1 MTLAKPPVGRHRDRL
16 PRPRPAHSRPTRS
29 RPLRAA
35 PAPPAKPPA
44 GRHRAPLRRPFL
56 RAVTVTAA
64 LVALGSALGFG
75 RDLLLA
81 RFFGA
86 TGSTDAFLVAWTV
99 PETVAPLLIEGAMA
113 FLLIPVFS
121 RAVEQG
127 GDVRQVV
134 SATLPRVLTGLVLAA
149 GMTALEAPL
158 IVEALA
164 PGLTD
169 PGLAVRCT
177 RITAVTVLMFGL
189 AGYLSA
195 ALRAHQ
201 VFGPPAAVNAA
212 YNVPVILFIVAL
224 HEPLGVVGAALGV
237 ACGGALMVAV
247 QAPAFLRHVGLPHRG
262 TTGAAV
268 SLAAFVPIAAFTLSR
283 QGQVFV
289 ERFVGSSLPP
299 GSISHLN
306 YAQKIAQVP
315 MTLSL
320 IVATV
325 TFPALVRSMSSGDA
339 GAARRRITGDL
350 ALTGAITLSGSA
362 FLAVFA
368 PEIVALLLQY
378 GAFTETD
385 TAATALIVRVYSLG
399 LLGHTVVGVLG
410 RVFFCA
416 ERPTWYPAAAM
427 AAGLTVTA
435 ALAAVTA
442 PRWGT
447 AGITAANAAG
457 ITLAAAMLLAGLRRG
472 GPVPFPP
479 ARAVLPALAR
489 PALAAAAAAGAGWL
503 ARPVLAGLPA
513 IVALTLG
520 AAVVGLVFIVVA
532 TATGSKEIAKMIGFT
547 PGGER
552 P

>member
-1 MTLAKPPVGRHRDRL
+1 MTLAASPV
-16 PRPRPAHSRPTRS
+16 RPRRALMRGPRRTSHQGAHRIPRRGARKGAHRSTRQ
-29 RPLRAA
+29 
-35 PAPPAKPPA
+35 
-44 GRHRAPLRRPFL
+44 GPFL
-56 RAVTVTAA
+56 RAAAVTAA
-64 LVALGSALGFG
+64 LVALGAALGFG

-86 TGSTDAFLVAWTV
+86 TPGTDAFLVAWTV
-99 PETVAPLLIEGAMA
+99 PETVAPLLIEGALA

-134 SATLPRVLTGLVLAA
+134 SATLPRVLAGLVLAA
-149 GMTALEAPL
+149 GATALGAPL
-158 IVEALA
+158 LVQALA

-177 RITAVTVLMFGL
+177 RIASVTVLMFGL

-195 ALRAHQ
+195 ALRSHQ

-212 YNVPVILFIVAL
+212 YNTAIVASVVAF
-224 HEPLGVVGAALGV
+224 HGSLGVTGAALGV
-237 ACGGALMVAV
+237 ACGSALMVAV
-247 QAPAFLRHVGLPHRG
+247 QAPAFLRHIGPPLRG
-262 TTGAAV
+262 PAGAAV
-268 SLAAFVPIAAFTLSR
+268 LLGPFVPIAVFTLLR

-289 ERFVGSSLPP
+289 ERFFGSSLPP

-325 TFPALVRSMSSGDA
+325 TFPALVRSIAAGDA

-350 ALTGAITLSGSA
+350 ALTGAIALAGAA
-362 FLAVFA
+362 FVAVFA
-368 PEIVALLLQY
+368 PEIVALLLQH
-378 GAFTETD
+378 GAFTEAD

-399 LLGHTVVGVLG
+399 LLGHTAAGVLG

-416 ERPTWYPAAAM
+416 ERPSWYPAAAM
-427 AAGLTVTA
+427 AAGLAATA
-435 ALAAVTA
+435 ALASVAA

-457 ITLAAAMLLAGLRRG
+457 ITLAAALLLPGLRRG
-472 GPVPFPP
+472 GPVPSLPV
-479 ARAVLPALAR
+479 RAVLPALAR
-489 PALAAAAAAGAGWL
+489 PALAAAAAAGAGWA
-503 ARPVLAGLPA
+503 ARPLLAGFPA
-513 IVALTLG
+513 IVVLTLG
-520 AAVVGLVFIVVA
+520 AAVVGFVFVVVA
-532 TATGSKEIAKMIGFT
+532 AATGPKEVARMIGFT